1 MRRRWA
7 VGTLAALVVVGV
19 IVAFAP
25 AKPGIV
31 VTKDGRKFEGDI
43 SEKDS
48 QVVVN
53 IRGVDMT
60 LAREDVASISYTEA
74 FNKEFADRMAKLDK
88 GDVAGRIAL
97 ARWAFDQRQY
107 GKAREALDSAIALD
121 PNNKEAADLQQVI
134 TSQMR
139 LESNKGAG
147 TDARALPTP
156 PPNPAGGERR
166 FLSAADINLIRQ
178 RELQTTDK
186 VNVRFEN
193 NVEKRFMKYR
203 NISFNDFNALKPV
216 DKALK
221 ILDEGDETMKADV
234 KILGDPA
241 SIFQYRTTIQPVVL
255 NGCATSNCH
264 GGPKGA
270 GFILYNPAD
279 NDQAVYTNLFILF
292 RYKMK
297 TSEPNSGMFGSAQRK
312 MVDRGQGARSILVQY
327 GLPVD
332 VAELD
337 HPNVAG
343 YDGVFRTAQ
352 DVRMKQITDW
362 MDHALKQPDPDYS
375 DIKFAPLKAPSSQPA
390 PGAAK

>member
-1 MRRRWA
+1 
-7 VGTLAALVVVGV
+7 VGVLAAAVMLGVVVT
-19 IVAFAP
+19 IAP
-25 AKPGIV
+25 AKPGVV
-31 VTKDGRKFEGDI
+31 VTKDGRKFEGEI
-43 SEKDS
+43 TEKND
-48 QVVVN
+48 QVIVN

-60 LAREDVASISYTEA
+60 LAREDITSIIYPEA
-74 FNKEFADRMAKLDK
+74 FNKEFEDRLAKLDK
-88 GDVAGRIAL
+88 NDVAGRIAL
-97 ARWAFDQRQY
+97 ARWAFDRRQY

-121 PNNKEAADLQQVI
+121 PNNREAADLQQVI

-139 LESNKGAG
+139 LESNKAPA
-147 TDARALPTP
+147 DARTLPTP
-156 PPNPAGGERR
+156 PPNPTGAERR
-166 FLSAADINLIRQ
+166 FLSAADINLMRQ
-178 RELQTTDK
+178 KELQSTDK

-203 NISFNDFNALKPV
+203 NLQFNDFNALKPV

-241 SIFQYRTTIQPVVL
+241 SIFEYRTTIQPIVL

-270 GFILYNPAD
+270 DFILYNPAD
-279 NDQAVYTNLFILF
+279 NDQAVYTNLYILL

-297 TSEPNSGMFGSAQRK
+297 TNEPASGVFGSSQRK

-337 HPNVAG
+337 HPIVAG
-343 YDGVFRTAQ
+343 YDGVFRTMQ
-352 DVRMKQITDW
+352 DLRMKQVADW
-362 MDHALKQPDPDYS
+362 MDHSLKQPDPDYG
-375 DIKFAPLKAPSSQPA
+375 DIKFAPPKAASSQPTT
-390 PGAAK
+390 GRAK